1 LLAGLGLVPHPR
13 PGPSDDCRQGCGRRT
28 GGALL
33 RRVLNAISDPG
44 PRRCPPVLGTLPAGA
59 AAWPSAPLPDPCQE
73 DAVTTMNALKPGDAL
88 FHGTS
93 TPRWQS
99 IQQDG
104 ALRLPSSGYRKIS
117 LTTDRSV
124 AEYWAKL
131 APIVDRKEGRGDG
144 PGVIL
149 VLSHSALETGGHW
162 LTEFSDDVW
171 GAGECDW
178 EREVACWSEIDIAQ
192 VMVAQ
197 SSSGGRRGRR
207 LRAAAGDRPGG
218 RPVLAGTN
226 PGGAGPAAGRAG
238 CRAGRAGALA

>member
-1 LLAGLGLVPHPR
+1 
-13 PGPSDDCRQGCGRRT
+13 
-28 GGALL
+28 
-33 RRVLNAISDPG
+33 
-44 PRRCPPVLGTLPAGA
+44 
-59 AAWPSAPLPDPCQE
+59 
-73 DAVTTMNALKPGDAL
+73 MNDLKPGDAL

-124 AEYWAKL
+124 ATYWAKL
-131 APIVDRKEGRGDG
+131 ASIVDRKEGRGDG

-149 VLSHSALETGGHW
+149 VLSHSALETSGHW

-197 SSSGGRRGRR
+197 SSSGGRHRGRR
-207 LRAAAGDRPGG
+207 LRAAAGDRPGDRPGG
-218 RPVLAGTN
+218 RPALAGAD